1 MIRITLKKSY
11 NCQRQDLFSQFQ
23 SMQKLLA
30 VKKNF
35 AAPRIAR
42 DEPGLQII
50 DTSVRILFLSYGS
63 RLKYTTRPETSAEVK
78 QIHGKF
84 KEYLCL
90 YEFTDSGIH
99 TDLTVS
105 LRMKF
110 PLGPIGF
117 LLSLLLKPVVSLQLK
132 RELKRI
138 EKQTREM
145 KAH

>member
-1 MIRITLKKSY
+1 MIRVTLKKSY

-35 AAPRIAR
+35 AAHRIAR
-42 DEPGLQII
+42 DEPGLQIV
-50 DTSVRILFLSYGS
+50 DTSVRILFLSYGT
-63 RLKYTTRPETSAEVK
+63 RLKYTTRPETSAELK

-84 KEYLCL
+84 REYLCL
-90 YEFTDSGIH
+90 YEFMDSGIN

-105 LRMKF
+105 LRIKF

-117 LLSLLLKPVVSLQLK
+117 LVSLLLKPVVLLQFK